1 MRAGR
6 HIPEEELIAYHLREG
21 TDEAVVGEH
30 LERCSVCAEVSESI
44 AETLRVFSAG
54 PVPEPD
60 MERNWQR
67 LRGNLS
73 VLSPAPRRKRLVLWP
88 AAGLAMAAA
97 LVLVVFG
104 VRARMVSP
112 SPVEWTA
119 QRVGPLTDAPADPE
133 IANHIDS
140 AERLLTEVNH
150 ALGPLDE
157 ATRAQAHDLL
167 LKNAV
172 YVQTARQRGDLGEAS
187 VLENFGR
194 VLTNLE
200 HESETPGGGW
210 RLRIELHTDG
220 LLLELRV
227 LRQNDLRQ

>member
-1 MRAGR
+1 M
-6 HIPEEELIAYHLREG
+6 IAYQLREG
-21 TDEAVVGEH
+21 ADEVRIREH
-30 LERCSVCAEVSESI
+30 LERCAGCAESAASI
-44 AETLRVFSAG
+44 AETLRVFSAE
-54 PVPEPD
+54 PVPKPD
-60 MERNWQR
+60 LERSWRR

-73 VLSPAPRRKRLVLWP
+73 VLSPAPRRKALWVWP
-88 AAGLAMAAA
+88 VAGLAMTAA
-97 LVLVVFG
+97 LLLVAFLG
-104 VRARMVSP
+104 VRAR
-112 SPVEWTA
+112 TA
-119 QRVGPLTDAPADPE
+119 SSLQRQQSALHRAGPLTETPTDPE
-133 IANHIDS
+133 IANHLDS

-150 ALGPLDE
+150 ASGPLDE

-172 YVQTARQRGDLGEAS
+172 YVRTARQRGDLGEAS

-194 VLTNLE
+194 VLTSLE

-210 RLRIELHTDG
+210 RLRVELHTDG